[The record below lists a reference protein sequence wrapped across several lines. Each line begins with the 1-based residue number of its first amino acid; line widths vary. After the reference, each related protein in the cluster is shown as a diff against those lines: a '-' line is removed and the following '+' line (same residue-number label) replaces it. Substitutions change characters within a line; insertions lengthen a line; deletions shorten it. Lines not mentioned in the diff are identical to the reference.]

1 MRRKQRQASTEASGF
16 ESHLG
21 CTFGY
26 VANQRRL
33 VDILEVG
40 LMARKE
46 SDFQGSLI
54 KELKKRYEG
63 CMVLKNDPNYKQGI
77 PDLTVLYKDR
87 WAALECKRGEKE
99 KHQPNQDYYVEKMNG
114 MSYSTFIFPENKE
127 SVLHDLDALFL

>member
-1 MRRKQRQASTEASGF
+1 MGK
-16 ESHLG
+16 
-21 CTFGY
+21 
-26 VANQRRL
+26 
-33 VDILEVG
+33 
-40 LMARKE
+40 KE

-114 MSYSTFIFPENKE
+114 MSYSAFIFPENKE
-127 SVLHDLDALFL
+127 SVFHDLDALFNN